1 MPLILSL
8 LLSTALAQKAPDH
21 VCSPGKPA
29 HFLIFETHD
38 KNSKPIYQ
46 VGLCDSVP
54 GYGPTKLRALSR
66 RELADAL
73 VQSRAELGPEAAK
86 FWNDNLGI
94 SLKQLEGANDD
105 LHIANQMM
113 VFPQGENLESVK
125 RAAEWLRTKQ
135 GITSSTEHLKGDRS
149 DDVLQDWFGAFESLC
164 RVAGGRWMEKRDI
177 SVEDGLA
184 LDNQTTAE
192 RAEAAQGKVVCKC
205 GGYAFS
211 NPVDYRCD
219 KSPGASRLFIE
230 TVGSGGSA
238 PPTRGK
244 KTRH

>member
-1 MPLILSL
+1 MSLILSL
-8 LLSTALAQKAPDH
+8 LFSTALAQKAPDH

-46 VGLCDSVP
+46 IGLCDSVP

-94 SLKQLEGANDD
+94 SLKQLEVANDD
-105 LHIANQMM
+105 QHIADQMM
-113 VFPQGENLESVK
+113 VFPQGKNLESVK
-125 RAAEWLRTKQ
+125 RAAEWLRTRQ

-164 RVAGGRWMEKRDI
+164 RVAGGRWMEKRDL
-177 SVEDGLA
+177 SVEGGLA
-184 LDNQTTAE
+184 LDNQTIAE

-219 KSPGASRLFIE
+219 KSAGASRLFIE
-230 TVGSGGSA
+230 AVGSGGST
-238 PPTRGK
+238 PSSRGK
-244 KTRH
+244 GIRR

>member
-1 MPLILSL
+1 MLFILSL
-8 LLSTALAQKAPDH
+8 LFSTALAQNAAEP
-21 VCSPGKPA
+21 VCSPKKPA

-73 VQSRAELGPEAAK
+73 VQSRTELGPEAAK

-94 SLKQLEGANDD
+94 SLKQLESVNDD
-105 LHIANQMM
+105 QHIADQTM
-113 VFPQGENLESVK
+113 VFPQSGNLDSVK
-125 RAAEWLRTKQ
+125 RAAEWLRIKQ
-135 GITSSTEHLKGDRS
+135 GITSSSEQLKGDRS

-177 SVEDGLA
+177 SVEGSLA

-192 RAEAAQGKVVCKC
+192 RAEAAQGKAVCRC

-211 NPVDYRCD
+211 NPIDYRCD
-219 KSPGASRLFIE
+219 KSLQATRRFIE
-230 TVGSGGSA
+230 TSASGLSVQPIRSNGN
-238 PPTRGK
+238 R
-244 KTRH
+244 R

>member
-1 MPLILSL
+1 MSFILSL
-8 LLSTALAQKAPDH
+8 LFSTALAQNAVDP
-21 VCSPGKPA
+21 VCSPKKPA
-29 HFLIFETHD
+29 HFLIFETRD

-105 LHIANQMM
+105 QHIADQMM
-113 VFPQGENLESVK
+113 VFPQGKNLESVK

-135 GITSSTEHLKGDRS
+135 GIASDTERLEGDRS
-149 DDVLQDWFGAFESLC
+149 GEVLQDWFGAFESLC
-164 RVAGGRWMEKRDI
+164 RVAGGRWIEKRDI
-177 SVEDGLA
+177 SVDGSLA

-192 RAEAAQGKVVCKC
+192 RAEAAQDKVVCKC

-219 KSPGASRLFIE
+219 KSPGASRLFVE
-230 TVGSGGSA
+230 TGSGTSA
-238 PPTRGK
+238 SSARSKRTR
-244 KTRH
+244 R